1 MTAAS
6 GQLGGLVEGPDVPD
20 ARPEVPGPDRGG
32 YHAAREMSLSA
43 GTRLGPYEVLAPLG
57 AGGMGEVYRA
67 RDTRLQR
74 TVALK
79 VIHAEVAGDPGR
91 RARFEREARAVSSLN
106 HPHIC
111 ALFDVGQEKGV
122 DFLVMEHVE
131 GETLAERLAG
141 GRLSLDQ
148 TLRLGAQMAEAL
160 DAAHRQGVV
169 HRDLK
174 PGNVM
179 LAKSGVKLLDFGLA
193 KLRPDA
199 EATPGESTLTRA
211 REEEP
216 LTGEG
221 VVMGTVPYMAPEQLE
236 GKAADARTDTFA
248 LGAMLHEMATGQR
261 AFDGESRASLI
272 AAILKH
278 DPPAV
283 SSLQP
288 LAPPGFDRAVK
299 MCLAKDP
306 DERWQSAR
314 DLAAELRWLAEAGSP
329 AGAKPLKATSATGAL
344 GRGAALLA
352 AGALLGG
359 AVAVLRQ
366 PRASPEPPSLRH
378 ITHSGNDWN
387 AAASPDGKTVAFV
400 SDRDG
405 SQRIWLK
412 QLADGSEVA
421 LTSGPDDRPRF
432 TPDGSGVLF
441 ARMTPGSGAALYRV
455 PVVGGEPRRLVEN
468 AREGD
473 PSPDGSRLVFTRPS
487 EDSRGSAL
495 WTASADGTAARRL
508 VEFPPD
514 VFAMSPRWSPD
525 GRLVAAVGDRGASTG
540 PSDILLVDVGR
551 GTWKAVP
558 GHWPTVIWFALDWN
572 GNGREILYTQSNS
585 LTARNSTV
593 PGWVVRHDV
602 ARGRSRTILSLPRP
616 AVMGGVLRSGQLLL
630 QTETARQTLREVP
643 FSGGRALSGHRLSGG
658 VTSDRQPAYGPDGT
672 SIVFSSSRDGNLDIW
687 QVWPA
692 TGALRRLTDH
702 PRDDWDPALISGGR
716 QLVWSSNRSG
726 NFEIWIA
733 AADGSGARQLSRDGR
748 NAENPTATP
757 DGAWIFYACGAE
769 EKQGLW
775 KIRADGTEA
784 TRLVTGDAV
793 HPETSPDG
801 RFVVYFASSSGKKT
815 LHVVRTADGKPAPF
829 TIAGLDDWRA
839 RWRPDGRAL
848 VFRSRDD
855 SGRWG
860 LFVQDFV
867 PGADTTSTRRPLAGF
882 DPRLELETFG
892 ISPDGSRLALAEV
905 EWGSSL
911 LVASGLEGIEPP
923 RQGRGGP
930 D

>member
-1 MTAAS
+1 
-6 GQLGGLVEGPDVPD
+6 
-20 ARPEVPGPDRGG
+20 
-32 YHAAREMSLSA
+32 
-43 GTRLGPYEVLAPLG
+43 
-57 AGGMGEVYRA
+57 
-67 RDTRLQR
+67 
-74 TVALK
+74 
-79 VIHAEVAGDPGR
+79 
-91 RARFEREARAVSSLN
+91 
-106 HPHIC
+106 
-111 ALFDVGQEKGV
+111 
-122 DFLVMEHVE
+122 
-131 GETLAERLAG
+131 
-141 GRLSLDQ
+141 
-148 TLRLGAQMAEAL
+148 
-160 DAAHRQGVV
+160 
-169 HRDLK
+169 
-174 PGNVM
+174 
-179 LAKSGVKLLDFGLA
+179 
-193 KLRPDA
+193 
-199 EATPGESTLTRA
+199 
-211 REEEP
+211 
-216 LTGEG
+216 
-221 VVMGTVPYMAPEQLE
+221 
-236 GKAADARTDTFA
+236 
-248 LGAMLHEMATGQR
+248 
-261 AFDGESRASLI
+261 
-272 AAILKH
+272 
-278 DPPAV
+278 
-283 SSLQP
+283 
-288 LAPPGFDRAVK
+288 
-299 MCLAKDP
+299 
-306 DERWQSAR
+306 
-314 DLAAELRWLAEAGSP
+314 
-329 AGAKPLKATSATGAL
+329 
-344 GRGAALLA
+344 
-352 AGALLGG
+352 
-359 AVAVLRQ
+359 
-366 PRASPEPPSLRH
+366 
-378 ITHSGNDWN
+378 
-387 AAASPDGKTVAFV
+387 
-400 SDRDG
+400 
-405 SQRIWLK
+405 
-412 QLADGSEVA
+412 
-421 LTSGPDDRPRF
+421 
-432 TPDGSGVLF
+432 
-441 ARMTPGSGAALYRV
+441 
-455 PVVGGEPRRLVEN
+455 
-468 AREGD
+468 
-473 PSPDGSRLVFTRPS
+473 
-487 EDSRGSAL
+487 
-495 WTASADGTAARRL
+495 
-508 VEFPPD
+508 
-514 VFAMSPRWSPD
+514 
-525 GRLVAAVGDRGASTG
+525 
-540 PSDILLVDVGR
+540 
-551 GTWKAVP
+551 VP